1 MEHWKPV
8 VGHEEYLEC
17 TATGAFRKKQT
28 KHEYKLQTHYGRLYL
43 HVYQQGKS
51 HCFPAYL
58 LIART
63 FVPNP
68 ETKRKVQFKDGNRL
82 NIKADNLVWADRNT
96 ANRRLEATVI
106 FSVIEKTA
114 SNFLVTVLL
123 NDRPFLNKTFDTKQE
138 ASVHINNLLNALRAF
153 HRI

>member
-17 TATGAFRKKQT
+17 TATGAIRKKQT
-28 KHEYKLQTHYGRLYL
+28 KREYKLSPHSGRLYL
-43 HVYQQGKS
+43 KICHQDKRQ
-51 HCFPAYL
+51 CIPAYL

-68 ETKRKVQFKDGNRL
+68 EAKRKVQFKDGNRL

-96 ANRRLEATVI
+96 ANRRLEATVT
-106 FSVIEKTA
+106 FSIVEKTE

-123 NDRPFLNKTFDTKQE
+123 NDRPFLNETFDTQQE

>member
-1 MEHWKPV
+1 MTPLGSDPLKTNPFNCWKPV

-58 LIART
+58 LITRS
-63 FVPNP
+63 
-68 ETKRKVQFKDGNRL
+68 E
-82 NIKADNLVWADRNT
+82 
-96 ANRRLEATVI
+96 EAHV
-106 FSVIEKTA
+106 
-114 SNFLVTVLL
+114 
-123 NDRPFLNKTFDTKQE
+123 
-138 ASVHINNLLNALRAF
+138 
-153 HRI
+153 